1 MTQHFCWID
10 NVKAL
15 CMIGVFLLHSEVY
28 YGYGSVQYGVFFKP
42 FYVNAFFFVSGYLL
56 FCKWLNDSNPIRGGY
71 LKALQNAVFRLMI
84 PSIVFSTVAFVP
96 KMLFHGAE
104 VSVHTFL
111 VNILGG
117 VSYWFTSALFVA
129 QVVLLTLIALLRR
142 KDIWSYVLCSVLLFA
157 LGWYL
162 NYIRTDMGVEAFF
175 PWFWKT
181 GLEYTLLMTLGGVYM
196 KYESRINALSRFFL
210 PVAAVVY
217 VVAMVMSLN
226 GSVYPM
232 MGLGGRCNVE
242 GGLLILAGI
251 SLIVAVCHNVKGN
264 LIMSFIGRN
273 SIVFYFLSGVFPAF
287 VGMVARRYIPDCHY
301 AVTIAVASLSLT
313 LAWLAAVIIERYL
326 PFIID
331 IRKLKR

>member
-1 MTQHFCWID
+1 
-10 NVKAL
+10 
-15 CMIGVFLLHSEVY
+15 MILTRWG
-28 YGYGSVQYGVFFKP
+28 
-42 FYVNAFFFVSGYLL
+42 
-56 FCKWLNDSNPIRGGY
+56 GGY

-84 PSIVFSTVAFVP
+84 PSLIFSTAVFVP

-104 VSVHTFL
+104 VSVQAFL

-117 VSYWFTSALFVA
+117 VSYWFTSALLVA
-129 QVVLLTLIALLRR
+129 QVVLLTLIALLKS
-142 KDIWSYVLCSVLLFA
+142 KDIWSYVICSIPLFA
-157 LGWYL
+157 LGWHL
-162 NYIRTDMGVEAFF
+162 NYVRTDMEAAAFF

-181 GLEYTLLMTLGGVYM
+181 GLEYTLLMAFGGVYM
-196 KYESRINALSRFFL
+196 KYESRINTLSWYLL

-217 VVAMVMSLN
+217 IAAMVKLLN
-226 GSVYPM
+226 GAEYPM
-232 MGLGGRCNVE
+232 MGLGGQCNIK
-242 GGLLILAGI
+242 GGLLIWAGV
-251 SLIVAVCHNVKGN
+251 SLIVAVCHKVKGN

-301 AVTIAVASLSLT
+301 AVTIAVATLSLT
-313 LAWLAAVIIERYL
+313 LAWIAAVIIERYL